1 MIRRILP
8 SYKHVIVRG
17 KQTAVQ
23 ELSNFQDYEED
34 DEIDR
39 ERIIEEKRNKSRLL
53 PQHRNMVL
61 GKVPYQEP
69 QSWIHETVKYKRMM
83 YGRYGSSSN
92 VNPALCWPD
101 KVDLEDTLEYERVKY
116 PETIPEMM
124 KKVAEEK
131 KQKAEAMRARDE
143 EIAKKLLKLQDW
155 KHQLKQKMAKAE
167 AEAREAKERKDRLVE
182 EVRRHFGFKLDPR
195 DEKFQEMLAQKEKA
209 DRKQQKELRRQARE
223 AKIAANLINQQNAF
237 KENEEEE
244 K

>member
-143 EIAKKLLKLQDW
+143 EIAKKLLKLQD
-155 KHQLKQKMAKAE
+155 
-167 AEAREAKERKDRLVE
+167 ERKDRLVE

-223 AKIAANLINQQNAF
+223 AKIAANLLNQQNAF